1 VNKSE
6 ALLVEVHPG
15 TGLVSRHEDSLLV
28 IPSLGPD
35 QWPRARQL
43 VAICQRELD
52 PTRRIRARAVA
63 ALLTEAE
70 PDEVPGFALML
81 GLAQE
86 VTVIAHGSVD
96 VTVRGTNQES
106 FSGAD
111 SLAWVERRVLGPLAH
126 LTVVATGR
134 RPADNPVPV
143 PFHLEG
149 GIVPGGGVTVHR
161 ADPTGIPQQA
171 PGELSAAAGQ
181 TKPPASGPAR
191 PQPHP
196 APAEPIEPV
205 HPSDVAVTGDLP
217 GSETIAQPVQKFE
230 SVLLGDPQAEEVQ
243 GRSPLPVANAG
254 DQAAVPPQQPG
265 SVLVEGIECAN
276 GHFNRPDAKFCAHC
290 SVPLDQRA
298 RRLKRSRPALGL
310 LVTDDGS
317 VFALTTD
324 YVIGRAPERDGAVL
338 SGKARPLVLADAE
351 HSVSRVHAYVT
362 LSGWQ
367 VQLTDGG
374 SSNGTSI
381 SRGGSAGPWT
391 PVATDRP
398 TALTPGTRLRIG
410 NRQLLFDSYHE
421 TTAAR
426 TGR

>member
-1 VNKSE
+1 VNKPE
-6 ALLVEVHPG
+6 ELVIEVHPG

-70 PDEVPGFALML
+70 PDEVPGFALVL
-81 GLAQE
+81 GLADE
-86 VTVIAHGSVD
+86 VTVIAHGGVD
-96 VTVRGTNQES
+96 VTVRGTNEES
-106 FSGAD
+106 FSAAD
-111 SLAWVERRVLGPLAH
+111 SLAWVERRVHGRLAH
-126 LTVVATGR
+126 LSVVATGR

-149 GIVPGGGVTVHR
+149 GVVPGGGITVHR
-161 ADPTGIPQQA
+161 PVAATSRQPASG
-171 PGELSAAAGQ
+171 GLSAAVGE
-181 TKPPASGPAR
+181 TKPPGSRPAR
-191 PQPHP
+191 LQPP
-196 APAEPIEPV
+196 EAPAEPVEPLQ
-205 HPSDVAVTGDLP
+205 PSDVAATGEVP
-217 GSETIAQPVQKFE
+217 GSETIARPVHQFE
-230 SVLLGDPQAEEVQ
+230 SVLLGDPNAEDVE
-243 GRSPLPVANAG
+243 GRSPLPVAEEG
-254 DQAAVPPQQPG
+254 DQAAVSPQQPG

-276 GHFNRPDAKFCAHC
+276 GHFNRPDARFCSQC
-290 SVPLDQRA
+290 SISLDSNP

-324 YVIGRAPERDGAVL
+324 YVIGRAPERAGAVL
-338 SGKARPLVLADAE
+338 SGRARPLVLADADN
-351 HSVSRVHAYVT
+351 SVSRVHAYVT

-381 SRGGSAGPWT
+381 SRGGSAGPWS
-391 PVATDRP
+391 PVATDKP
-398 TALTPGTRLRIG
+398 TALVPGTRLRIG

-421 TTAAR
+421 TTASR
-426 TGR
+426 TGK